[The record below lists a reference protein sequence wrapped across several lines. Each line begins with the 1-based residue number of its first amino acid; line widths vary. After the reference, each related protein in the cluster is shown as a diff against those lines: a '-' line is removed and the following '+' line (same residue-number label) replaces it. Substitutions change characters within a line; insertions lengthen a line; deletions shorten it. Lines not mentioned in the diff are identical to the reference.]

1 MANPASHD
9 PARKQFE
16 DVAMMHLD
24 AAFNLAR
31 WLTGNNHDAEDATQ
45 EAFLRAYTF
54 FHTFRG
60 DDARAWLLAI
70 VRNTCHLQWRQRGRH
85 GTVAFDEERH
95 STDDGAPEAA
105 SWDPYAVAARNEALG
120 LVDRALS
127 ALPLE
132 FREAVLLREAEDL
145 SYRQIAEALDVPIG
159 TVMSRIARGR
169 QMMLRNFRVLV
180 DDGAPASIQGRP
192 LQAAVLE

>member
-1 MANPASHD
+1 MAKPASHD
-9 PARKQFE
+9 PARKRFE
-16 DVAMMHLD
+16 DVAMTHLD

-60 DDARAWLLAI
+60 GDARAWLLAI
-70 VRNTCHLQWRQRGRH
+70 VRNTCHLQWRQHGRH

-95 STDDGAPEAA
+95 SPDDGAPEAA
-105 SWDPYAVAARNEALG
+105 SRDPYAVAARNEALR
-120 LVDRALS
+120 LVDGALC

-132 FREAVLLREAEDL
+132 FREAVLLREVEDL

-169 QMMLRNFRVLV
+169 QMMLRNFRALLG
-180 DDGAPASIQGRP
+180 DDASAAIENHP